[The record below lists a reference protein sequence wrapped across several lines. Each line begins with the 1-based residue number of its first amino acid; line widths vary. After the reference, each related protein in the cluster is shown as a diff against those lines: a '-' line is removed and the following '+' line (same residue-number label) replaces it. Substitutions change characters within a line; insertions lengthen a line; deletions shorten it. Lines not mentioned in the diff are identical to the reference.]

1 MGHPVIAI
9 LIAHCARKL
18 PGAINCPALGKEGG
32 ILVMVHSMVVVRTVA
47 EADNL
52 AEQSLV
58 VMDKFAEEGVL
69 VSVDTAAESG
79 QGLLG

>member
-1 MGHPVIAI
+1 MLAVV
-9 LIAHCARKL
+9 RR
-18 PGAINCPALGKEGG
+18 
-32 ILVMVHSMVVVRTVA
+32 MVAVRTVD
-47 EADNL
+47 EGDNL